1 MKKYSDYTTIQS
13 SKNLLI
19 HHNYKSTPH
28 YIYYSNN
35 NYKNYCNCIND
46 LKEVSPSQLKY
57 SRKINIMYNDK
68 EYFFNLSDIHIE
80 IDFELLGVNEI
91 NIFFELFNHI
101 KENMILNK
109 EIIYIVCLHF
119 NNIKKELLDIFYNF
133 MNDSNIKFI
142 FLTNNLS
149 FINDKIIKQS
159 CIRKCKNL
167 QESKYNKTYEK
178 SICDLSN
185 KIISYSTDKEIN
197 LFQLR
202 EKLYYLLIM
211 NFNIYDAFFYLIKLL
226 IEKQYINNK
235 NIGVILKKYI
245 HIIEKYNNNYRTIYH
260 LEHFIIYLINI
271 NNTTIDNI

>member
-1 MKKYSDYTTIQS
+1 MKKYCDYIDNTC
-13 SKNLLI
+13 SKNILI
-19 HHNYKSTPH
+19 HDYDNH

-35 NYKNYCNCIND
+35 NYKNYCDCMQN
-46 LKEVSPSQLKY
+46 LKDISVSKLKY
-57 SRKINIMYNDK
+57 SRKINIIYSNQ
-68 EYFFNLSDIHIE
+68 EYFFNISDIHIE
-80 IDFELLGVNEI
+80 IDFELLGVNET

-109 EIIYIVCLHF
+109 EILYIVCLHF

-149 FINDKIIKQS
+149 FMNDKILKNCYIK
-159 CIRKCKNL
+159 KCKSTEDSN
-167 QESKYNKTYEK
+167 YNKTYKNAVNDIYK
-178 SICDLSN
+178 SIILYHKN
-185 KIISYSTDKEIN
+185 KNIN
-197 LFQLR
+197 IFQLR
-202 EKLYYLLIM
+202 EKLYQLLIM
-211 NFNIYDAFFYLIKLL
+211 NYNIYDSFYYLIALL
-226 IEKQYINNK
+226 IKQKYINNN
-235 NIGVILKKYI
+235 NISDVLKKYI